1 MLQIQLEQQET
12 KRLVFKNQTK
22 MTKEKKAISVIEEK
36 GQLFSYIRNK
46 FVEKTPEELV
56 RQTYVVKL
64 VNEYGYTNEQMKEEE
79 NLTGRGSAQARGD
92 IIIYK
97 SKEDL
102 ASERNPLI
110 IVECKAEYINI
121 SERDYLQGELYARMF
136 NAPFFVTHNNKETR
150 FWRVKKDKSPGYR
163 EPINDIPKAE
173 DTEKEIKKLL
183 TELRAF
189 EEDDFRKILEQCHDI
204 IYRNDK
210 LDPTAAFDEI
220 AKILFMK
227 VYAERNLKAGKGANI
242 FSLEWV
248 EEAEKYTKDFISNT
262 FEETKKEFGKGE
274 IFKEDEKINLKKE
287 SVKQI
292 IQKLQKYNLSAT
304 SADIKGIAFE
314 KFLGNT
320 FRSDNGM
327 FFTPRTIVEFMIDM
341 LSPEEGKIVCDPAC
355 GSGGFL
361 IRYFQKVQD
370 GILKSLDADY
380 QKKKAEVKQ
389 NKKLKAKEKSEKI
402 LKLFNDYEKSADIF
416 IKDTRLWN
424 LANKCIFGADANE
437 RMARTSKMNMIMHG
451 DGHGGIKH
459 QNGFINKYEIQ
470 DEHFDYIFT
479 NPPFGSVVNDKIILS
494 EYELPQGKSIK
505 EEFLFIERCLNLLK
519 PQGKLAIVLPESVYN
534 NPSDVGV
541 REFAEDRANILAVVS
556 LPLEAFYQS
565 GASIKCSL
573 LFVQKKTE
581 KEVALWKQAI
591 KNYQEEVFKTQTA
604 ERKIIS
610 ETLDQKISI
619 KDFETKEAYQKV
631 ADELKET
638 KKEAQRK
645 LRELDR
651 FVIEEGRRKAKHKID
666 YNIFIAETELVGYT
680 TTGDPTTNQLT
691 EVLKDFHKFSSDK
704 KLTAPTFPNAKSV
717 SYSQTKR
724 WDVKSFFEKESSW
737 NSELVKT
744 VSYFGSQF
752 KKQVSKEDVIK
763 NKYRIIKKINFGGE
777 LFLRAFEEVNTY
789 KGNMFLVPAGS
800 FIFSKINA
808 RHGCFYYHEKNEKP
822 FVVSNEYPVIVFDEK
837 KVFGEFVQ
845 LALRFGIA
853 KQQLNSKAAG
863 MAKPRVNIQEFLKIT
878 IPVPELTKQ
887 KEIVKSWI
895 DAKELEKQA
904 KQKKEI
910 AIKEIT
916 KYILGEEK

>member
-1 MLQIQLEQQET
+1 
-12 KRLVFKNQTK
+12 
-22 MTKEKKAISVIEEK
+22 MTKEKKEISVIEEK

-56 RQTYVVKL
+56 RQAYVVKL
-64 VNEYGYTNEQMKEEE
+64 VNEYGYSREQMKEEE

-92 IIIYK
+92 LVIYK

-102 ASERNPLI
+102 TNEKNPLI
-110 IVECKAEYINI
+110 IVECKAEYVNI

-136 NAPFFVTHNNKETR
+136 NAPFFVTHNSKETR

-163 EPINDIPKAE
+163 EPVNDIPKAN
-173 DTEKEIKKLL
+173 DAEKEIKKLL
-183 TELRAF
+183 AELRAF

-210 LDPTAAFDEI
+210 LDPTAAFDEV

-248 EEAEKYTKDFISNT
+248 EEAEKYTGDFIAKT
-262 FEETKKEFGKGE
+262 FEDTKKEFGKGE
-274 IFKEDEKINLKKE
+274 IFKEGEKINLKKE
-287 SVKQI
+287 SIKQI

-341 LSPEEGKIVCDPAC
+341 LSPEEGKTVCDPAC

-370 GILKSLDADY
+370 GILKSLEADY
-380 QKKKAEVKQ
+380 QKKKAEAEQ
-389 NKKLKAKEKSEKI
+389 NEKLNVKEKSEKI
-402 LKLFNDYEKSADIF
+402 LELFNAYEKSADVS
-416 IKDTRLWN
+416 IKDTRLWT

-459 QNGFINKYEIQ
+459 QNGFENKQEIQ

-479 NPPFGSVVNDKIILS
+479 NPPFGSVVNDKDILKNFS
-494 EYELPQGKSIK
+494 LPEGKTIK
-505 EEFLFIERCLNLLK
+505 EEFLFMERCLNLLK

-534 NPSDVGV
+534 NPSDASV

-556 LPLEAFYQS
+556 LPPEAFYQS

-573 LFVQKKTE
+573 LFAQKKTE
-581 KEVALWKQAI
+581 NEAALWKQALT
-591 KNYQEEVFKTQTA
+591 NCQDEAFRAQAE
-604 ERKIIS
+604 ERKIIA
-610 ETLDQKISI
+610 EILDKKISA
-619 KDFETKEAYQKV
+619 KDFETKEAYQK
-631 ADELKET
+631 ASDEWKES
-638 KKEAQRK
+638 KKEGQRK

-651 FVIEEGRRKAKHKID
+651 QGIEEGRRKAKHKMD
-666 YNIFIAETELVGYT
+666 YRIFIAETELVGYT
-680 TTGDPTTNQLT
+680 ATGDPTTNQLT
-691 EVLKDFHKFSSDK
+691 EVLKDFHQFSKDK
-704 KLTAPTFPNAKSV
+704 KTASPAFPNAKAV

-737 NSELVKT
+737 DSELLKT
-744 VSYFGSQF
+744 ISSFGSQF

-763 NKYRIIKKINFGGE
+763 NEYRIIKKINFGGE
-777 LFLRAFEEVNTY
+777 LFLRAFDEVSAY
-789 KGNMFLVPAGS
+789 KGNMFLAPAGS

-808 RHGCFYYHEKNEKP
+808 RHGCFYYHEKNETP
-822 FVVSNEYPVIVFDEK
+822 FAVSNEYPVIVFDDK
-837 KVFGEFVQ
+837 KVIGEFVQ

-878 IPVPELTKQ
+878 IPVPDLPKQ
-887 KEIVKSWI
+887 KEIVKLWI
-895 DAKELEKQA
+895 EAKDLEKQA
-904 KQKKEI
+904 KQKKER
-910 AIKEIT
+910 AIQEIT
-916 KYILGEEK
+916 KYILGDEK

>member
-1 MLQIQLEQQET
+1 MI
-12 KRLVFKNQTK
+12 
-22 MTKEKKAISVIEEK
+22 KEKKTISVIEED

-46 FVEKTPEELV
+46 FVEKTPEEIV
-56 RQTYVVKL
+56 RQAYVVKL
-64 VNEYGYTNEQMKEEE
+64 VNEYGYTKDQMKEEE

-97 SKEDL
+97 NKEDL
-102 ASERNPLI
+102 ANEKNPLI
-110 IVECKAEYINI
+110 IVECKAEYVNI
-121 SERDYLQGELYARMF
+121 SEKDYLQGELYARIY

-163 EPINDIPKAE
+163 EPINDIPKANYS
-173 DTEKEIKKLL
+173 EKEIKKLL

-189 EEDDFRKILEQCHDI
+189 EEDDFRKLLEQCHNI

-227 VYAERNLKAGKGANI
+227 VYAERHLKAGNGANI

-248 EEAEKYTKDFISNT
+248 EEAEKYTGDFIAKT
-262 FEETKKEFGKGE
+262 FEDTKKEFGKGE
-274 IFKEDEKINLKKE
+274 VFKEDEKINLRKE

-320 FRSDNGM
+320 FRADNGM
-327 FFTPRTIVEFMIDM
+327 FFTPRTIVDFMVDM
-341 LSPEEGKIVCDPAC
+341 FSPEEGKMICDPAC

-380 QKKKAEVKQ
+380 QKKKAEVEQ
-389 NKKLKAKEKSEKI
+389 NKKLKVKEKSEKI
-402 LKLFNDYEKSADIF
+402 LELFNDYEKATDILN
-416 IKDTRLWN
+416 KDTRLWN
-424 LANKCIFGADANE
+424 LANKCIFGSDANE

-459 QNGFINKYEIQ
+459 QNGFVNKQEIQ
-470 DEHFDYIFT
+470 DENFDYIFT
-479 NPPFGSVVNDKIILS
+479 NPPFGSVVNDKEILKNFS
-494 EYELPQGKSIK
+494 LPQGKTIK

-534 NPSDVGV
+534 NPSDINV
-541 REFAEDRANILAVVS
+541 RKFVEDRANILAVVS

-573 LFVQKKTE
+573 LFLQKKTE
-581 KEVALWKQAI
+581 KEVGQWKDTI
-591 KNYQEEVFKTQTA
+591 NRCREEVLNTQTA
-604 ERKIIS
+604 ERRVIS
-610 ETLDQKISI
+610 EILDEKILQ
-619 KDFETKEAYQKV
+619 KDFETKEEYQK
-631 ADELKET
+631 ASDELKE
-638 KKEAQRK
+638 KKKDALLTLKEM
-645 LRELDR
+645 DTI
-651 FVIEEGRRKAKHKID
+651 VVEEGRRNAKLKID
-666 YNIFIAETELVGYT
+666 YNIYIAETELVGYT
-680 TTGDPTTNQLT
+680 TTGDPTTNQLPD
-691 EVLKDFHKFSSDK
+691 VLKDFRQFLENK
-704 KLTAPTFPNAKSV
+704 KPETPIFKNSKIV
-717 SYSQTKR
+717 SYSLTKR
-724 WDVKSFFEKESSW
+724 WDVKSFFEKKYSW
-737 NSELVKT
+737 DSELVKT
-744 VSYFGSQF
+744 VSSFGKQF
-752 KKQVSKEDVIK
+752 KEQVSKEDVIK
-763 NKYRIIKKINFGGE
+763 NQYRIIKKINFGGE
-777 LFLRAFEEVNTY
+777 LFLRAFEEVHTY
-789 KGNMFLVPAGS
+789 KGNMFLVPVGS

-808 RHGCFYYHEKNEKP
+808 RHGCFYYHDKNEKP
-822 FVVSNEYPVIVFDEK
+822 FVVSSEYPVIVFDDK

-863 MAKPRVNIQEFLKIT
+863 MAKPRVSIQEFLKIT
-878 IPVPELTKQ
+878 IPVPDLTKQ

-895 DAKELEKQA
+895 DAKELEKKA
-904 KQKKEI
+904 KEKKEL

-916 KYILGEEK
+916 KYILGNE